1 MRQPG
6 VVRCVDLYK
15 NILLGNSNQW
25 LNIILCTYA
34 RFYENGLKF
43 NNTKWSEKMGK
54 DTEWY
59 SIEELLK

>member
-1 MRQPG
+1 MI
-6 VVRCVDLYK
+6 
-15 NILLGNSNQW
+15 NIKIAITNKDYAEKH
-25 LNIILCTYA
+25 NIKWSFV
-34 RFYENGLKF
+34 RFYESGLKF